1 MMLHKELISGRWAQM
16 NLMEQ
21 LANVGSEVSRASKWK
36 KKTNEIYAQNSF
48 ERALELLDLTIL
60 HSPRLSATTELC
72 HTKDELCKHFYE
84 FDADEFEKLNR
95 YFLPFALAARKKN

>member
-1 MMLHKELISGRWAQM
+1 MHNELASGKWAQL

-36 KKTNEIYAQNSF
+36 KKENKIHAQNSF

-60 HSPRLSATTELC
+60 HSPRYAATKELC
-72 HTKDELCKHFYE
+72 RAREEMCKHFYE
-84 FDADEFEKLNR
+84 SDVNEFEKLNK
-95 YFLPFALAARKKN
+95 YFLPFAIGARKQI